1 MGRKKSSV
9 AGNITAVIALIIVI
23 TVAVLL
29 YINDRDSSYKVCT
42 VSSVKL
48 VSISPG
54 GAPTSYVDARTEE
67 CGLLSVS
74 NMSMPEGMNK
84 AGLAEFLE
92 ANIGKKFEFQVGGLS
107 MMGNNAYSSEGITST
122 TPVE

>member
-9 AGNITAVIALIIVI
+9 AGYIIFGILIII
-23 TVAVLL
+23 IGAMQVAL
-29 YINDRDSSYKVCT
+29 YINDRDATYKVCT

-48 VSISPG
+48 VSASPG
-54 GAPTSYVDARTEE
+54 GTPTAFVRIQTEE

-74 NMSMPEGMNK
+74 DMSMPEGMNK
-84 AGLAEFLE
+84 AGLKNFLE
-92 ANIGKKFEFQVGGLS
+92 ANIGKKFEFQVGGTSL
-107 MMGNNAYSSEGITST
+107 GNDTYSSEGITST

>member
-29 YINDRDSSYKVCT
+29 YINDRDATYKVCT
-42 VSSVKL
+42 VSSVKM
-48 VSISPG
+48 VSASPG
-54 GAPTSYVDARTEE
+54 GTPTAFVRIQTEE

-74 NMSMPEGMNK
+74 DMSMPEGMNK

>member
-9 AGNITAVIALIIVI
+9 AGYIIFGILIII
-23 TVAVLL
+23 IGAMQVAL
-29 YINDRDSSYKVCT
+29 YINDRDATYKVCT

-48 VSISPG
+48 VSASPG
-54 GAPTSYVDARTEE
+54 GTPTAFVRIQTEE

-84 AGLAEFLE
+84 AGLKNFLE

-107 MMGNNAYSSEGITST
+107 MMGNDAYSSEGITST

>member
-9 AGNITAVIALIIVI
+9 AGYIIFGILIIIIGVI
-23 TVAVLL
+23 QVAL
-29 YINDRDSSYKVCT
+29 YINDRDATYKVCT
-42 VSSVKL
+42 VSSVKM
-48 VSISPG
+48 VSDSSG
-54 GAPTSYVDARTEE
+54 GAPSTFLRVETEE

-92 ANIGKKFEFQVGGLS
+92 ANIGKKFEFQVGGVSL
-107 MMGNNAYSSEGITST
+107 GNDAYSSEGITST

>member
-29 YINDRDSSYKVCT
+29 YINDRDATYKVCT

-48 VSISPG
+48 LSDSSG
-54 GAPTSYVDARTEE
+54 GAPLSSIDVKTEE
-67 CGLLSVS
+67 CGSLGIT
-74 NMSMPEGMNK
+74 NMTMPEGMNK

-92 ANIGKKFEFQVGGLS
+92 ANIGKKFEFEVKGLS
-107 MMGNNAYSSEGITST
+107 LGNDAHDSGGITST

>member
-1 MGRKKSSV
+1 MGRRKSSV
-9 AGNITAVIALIIVI
+9 AGYIIFGILIII
-23 TVAVLL
+23 IGAIQVAL
-29 YINDRDSSYKVCT
+29 YINDRDATYKVCT
-42 VSSVKL
+42 ISSVKL

-54 GAPTSYVDARTEE
+54 GAPTSYVDIRTEE

-74 NMSMPEGMNK
+74 NMTMPEGMNK

-107 MMGNNAYSSEGITST
+107 MMGNDAYSSEGITST

>member
-29 YINDRDSSYKVCT
+29 YINDRDATYKVCT
-42 VSSVKL
+42 VSSVKM
-48 VSISPG
+48 VSDSSG
-54 GAPTSYVDARTEE
+54 GAPSTFLRVETEE

-107 MMGNNAYSSEGITST
+107 MMGNDAYSSEGITST

>member
-9 AGNITAVIALIIVI
+9 AGYIIFGILIII
-23 TVAVLL
+23 IGAMQVAL
-29 YINDRDSSYKVCT
+29 YINDRDATYKVCT

-48 VSISPG
+48 VSASPG
-54 GAPTSYVDARTEE
+54 GTPTAFVRIQTEE

-74 NMSMPEGMNK
+74 DMSMPEGMNK
-84 AGLAEFLE
+84 AGLKNFLE
-92 ANIGKKFEFQVGGLS
+92 ANIGKKFEFQVGGVSL
-107 MMGNNAYSSEGITST
+107 GNDAYSSEGITST

>member
-1 MGRKKSSV
+1 MGRRKSSV

-29 YINDRDSSYKVCT
+29 YINDRDASYKVCT
-42 VSSVKL
+42 VSSVEM
-48 VSISPG
+48 VSEPSG
-54 GAPTSYVDARTEE
+54 GVTSMFLRVETEE
-67 CGLLSVS
+67 CGSLGIT
-74 NMSMPEGMNK
+74 NMTMPEGMNK

-92 ANIGKKFEFQVGGLS
+92 ANIGKKFEFEVKGLS
-107 MMGNNAYSSEGITST
+107 LGNDARDSGGITST

>member
-29 YINDRDSSYKVCT
+29 YINDRDATYKVCT
-42 VSSVKL
+42 VSSVKM
-48 VSISPG
+48 VSASPG
-54 GAPTSYVDARTEE
+54 GTPTAFLRVQTEE
-67 CGLLSVS
+67 CGSLGIT
-74 NMSMPEGMNK
+74 NMTMPEGMNK

-92 ANIGKKFEFQVGGLS
+92 ANIGKKFEFEVKGLS
-107 MMGNNAYSSEGITST
+107 LGNDAHDSGGITST

>member
-9 AGNITAVIALIIVI
+9 AGYIIFGILIII
-23 TVAVLL
+23 IGAMQVAL

-42 VSSVKL
+42 VSSVRM
-48 VSISPG
+48 VSDSSG
-54 GAPTSYVDARTEE
+54 GAPSTFLRVETEE

-107 MMGNNAYSSEGITST
+107 MMGNDAYSSEGITST

>member
-9 AGNITAVIALIIVI
+9 AGNITAVIALIIAI
-23 TVAVLL
+23 TVAVLM
-29 YINDRDSSYKVCT
+29 YINDRDATYKVCT

-54 GAPTSYVDARTEE
+54 SYVDVRTEE
-67 CGLLSVS
+67 CGLLSIS
-74 NMSMPEGMNK
+74 NVSMPEGMNK
-84 AGLAEFLE
+84 AGLKNFLE

-107 MMGNNAYSSEGITST
+107 IMGNNAYSSKGITST

>member
-9 AGNITAVIALIIVI
+9 AGYIIFGILIII
-23 TVAVLL
+23 IGAIQVAL
-29 YINDRDSSYKVCT
+29 YINDRDATYKVCT

-54 GAPTSYVDARTEE
+54 GAPTSYVDVRTEE

-74 NMSMPEGMNK
+74 DMSMPEGMNK
-84 AGLAEFLE
+84 AGLTEFLE

>member
-9 AGNITAVIALIIVI
+9 AGYIIFGILIII
-23 TVAVLL
+23 IGAMQVAL
-29 YINDRDSSYKVCT
+29 YINDRDATYKVCT

-48 VSISPG
+48 VSDPSG
-54 GAPTSYVDARTEE
+54 GVTSTYLRVQTEE

-74 NMSMPEGMNK
+74 DMSMPEGMNK

>member
-9 AGNITAVIALIIVI
+9 AGNITAVIALMIVI
-23 TVAVLL
+23 TVAVAL
-29 YINDRDSSYKVCT
+29 YINDRDATYKVCT

-54 GAPTSYVDARTEE
+54 GAPTSYVDVRTEE

-74 NMSMPEGMNK
+74 DMSMPEGMNK

-92 ANIGKKFEFQVGGLS
+92 ANIGKKFEFQVGGTSL
-107 MMGNNAYSSEGITST
+107 GNDTYSSEGITST

>member
-9 AGNITAVIALIIVI
+9 AGYIIFGILIII
-23 TVAVLL
+23 IGAMQVAL
-29 YINDRDSSYKVCT
+29 YINDRDATYKVCT

-48 VSISPG
+48 VSDSSG
-54 GAPTSYVDARTEE
+54 GAPSTFLRVETEE

-74 NMSMPEGMNK
+74 DMNMPEGMNK
-84 AGLAEFLE
+84 AGLKNFLE

>member
-9 AGNITAVIALIIVI
+9 AGYIIFGILIII
-23 TVAVLL
+23 IGAIQVAL
-29 YINDRDSSYKVCT
+29 YINDRDATYKVCT

-48 VSISPG
+48 VSASPG
-54 GAPTSYVDARTEE
+54 GTPTAFVRIQTEE
-67 CGLLSVS
+67 CGSLGIT
-74 NMSMPEGMNK
+74 NMTMPEGMNK

-92 ANIGKKFEFQVGGLS
+92 ANIGKKFEFQVGGVSL
-107 MMGNNAYSSEGITST
+107 GNDAYSSEGITST

>member
-9 AGNITAVIALIIVI
+9 AGYIIFGILIIIIGVI
-23 TVAVLL
+23 QVIL

-42 VSSVKL
+42 VSSVKM
-48 VSISPG
+48 VSASPG
-54 GAPTSYVDARTEE
+54 GTPTAFVRIQTEE

-74 NMSMPEGMNK
+74 DMSMPEGMNK
-84 AGLAEFLE
+84 AGLKNFLE
-92 ANIGKKFEFQVGGLS
+92 ANIGKKFEFQVGGTSL
-107 MMGNNAYSSEGITST
+107 GNDAYSSEGITST